1 MVKKVPKKI
10 FFVQKLI
17 MPTFGLVKHTSIGY
31 STHLFTFT
39 PNSMKNLFLATCIAA
54 GVTVTPAAMAGPGEG
69 AYSSAMMNRAT
80 TLTRALA
87 QHIPFNEAQYLAV
100 KQLHLQMLTE
110 RRDLEIILNGAS
122 AEERDNQLAVA
133 QQRYE
138 TELSQLLQP
147 QQLVA
152 YQNLRTSFTAHR
164 LK

>member
-1 MVKKVPKKI
+1 MI
-10 FFVQKLI
+10 FCL
-17 MPTFGLVKHTSIGY
+17 TFGLVKHTSWAINRII
-31 STHLFTFT
+31 SPSPPTT
-39 PNSMKNLFLATCIAA
+39 MKNLFLATCIAA
-54 GVTVTPAAMAGPGEG
+54 GVSIAPAAFAGPGEG
-69 AYSSAMMNRAT
+69 AYSHAMMNRAT

-87 QHIPFNEAQYLAV
+87 QRIHFNEAQYLAI

-122 AEERDNQLAVA
+122 AEERDNQLAIA

-147 QQLVA
+147 EQLVA
-152 YQNLRTSFTAHR
+152 YQSLRTSFTAHR

>member
-1 MVKKVPKKI
+1 
-10 FFVQKLI
+10 
-17 MPTFGLVKHTSIGY
+17 
-31 STHLFTFT
+31 
-39 PNSMKNLFLATCIAA
+39 MKNLFLATCIAA

-69 AYSSAMMNRAT
+69 AHSPAMMSRAT

-87 QHIPFNEAQYLAV
+87 QHIPLNEAQYLAV

-122 AEERDNQLAVA
+122 AEERDNQLAIA